1 MSTNFFEHQ
10 EQARKKTRWLVLLFL
25 LAVLGIGASLY
36 LAARLI
42 YLNGEEHLPPG
53 ASWWD
58 PEWFAWIVGGTAVF
72 IGLAS
77 GVRILSLRAGGSA
90 VAEMLGGRAVSP
102 DTRDP
107 LEKRL
112 RNVVEE
118 MAIASGVPVPA
129 IYVLDEEEGINAFAA
144 GFRPDDAA
152 VAVTRGTLQNLNRDE
167 LQGVIAHEFSHVLN
181 GDMRL
186 NIRLMG
192 VIFGILALAVIGR
205 FMLQF
210 AGRSR
215 VRSSKKGDGAAAI
228 VLIGLIL
235 MIVGYIGVFVGRI
248 IQAAISRQR
257 EFLADASAVQFTR
270 NPFGIAG
277 ALKRIAGYVH
287 GSRLQAPRSV
297 EVGHFLFGEGQRSW
311 LGGLLATHPPLE
323 ERIRRLEPG
332 FAPEAGAQV
341 GVAPGAVAPGS
352 EVGVGPQQGAGVA
365 AAVSGLASDGR
376 IAVQPQG
383 VMAQVGMPSAAH
395 VDRGAAMRAHLEG
408 DLEEELHRP
417 EGAEALALALLMERQ
432 DAEVLRSQREFL
444 QREIGAEGWEA
455 VHRWMVHLESLGP
468 SWRLPLLDLATPALR
483 TLGDTQRADLLR
495 RLEALAAAD
504 RTLSLFEFIVL
515 RLVQRRL
522 AAGAAARS
530 GRARA
535 TTFDLDHLLAGVAL
549 YGESGNDLEAL
560 AAASGRPRE
569 RLAEAMERV
578 RAEGLGLLGQ
588 VLDRLARTSFETRR
602 MALDRVTRLVL
613 ADGRVTPREAE
624 LVRLVAVSLDCPLPP
639 FLEAA

>member
-1 MSTNFFEHQ
+1 MSTSFFEHQ
-10 EQARKKTRWLVLLFL
+10 EQARKKTRWLVLLFG
-25 LAVLGIGASLY
+25 LAVLGIGATLY
-36 LAARLI
+36 LAARAI
-42 YLNGEEHLPPG
+42 YLNGGESVPPG

-58 PEWFAWIVGGTAVF
+58 PEWFAGVVGATAVF
-72 IGLAS
+72 VGLAS
-77 GVRILSLRAGGSA
+77 GFRILSLRSGGTA
-90 VAEMLGGRAVSP
+90 VAEMLGGRPVSP
-102 DTRDP
+102 ETRDP

-129 IYVLDEEEGINAFAA
+129 IYVLDGEEGINAFAA
-144 GFRPDDAA
+144 GFRPEDAA

-167 LQGVIAHEFSHVLN
+167 LQGVIAHEFSHILN

-192 VIFGILALAVIGR
+192 VIFGILAMAVVGR
-205 FMLQF
+205 FLVQF
-210 AGRSR
+210 AGRTR
-215 VRSSKKGDGAAAI
+215 VRSSKKDGGAAAAV
-228 VLIGLIL
+228 VLTGLVL

-257 EFLADASAVQFTR
+257 EYLADASAVQFTR
-270 NPFGIAG
+270 NPSGIAG

-287 GSRLQAPRSV
+287 GSRLQAPRSI

-332 FAPEAGAQV
+332 FAPEKVPASGPSPAAGAAE
-341 GVAPGAVAPGS
+341 GRTGGPGA
-352 EVGVGPQQGAGVA
+352 AGF
-365 AAVSGLASDGR
+365 SDGR

-383 VMAQVGMPSAAH
+383 LVARVGTPTAAH
-395 VDRGAAMRAHLEG
+395 VEKGVAMRSRLEG
-408 DLEEELHRP
+408 ELEEDLHRP
-417 EGAEALALALLMERQ
+417 EGAAALALALLMERQ
-432 DAEVLRSQREFL
+432 DSAALRSQREFL
-444 QREIGAEGWEA
+444 QRELGAEGWEA
-455 VHRWMVHLESLGP
+455 VHRWMVRLESLGP
-468 SWRLPLLDLATPALR
+468 AWRLPLLDLATPALR
-483 TLGDTQRADLLR
+483 MLDDGQRGDLLR

-515 RLVQRRL
+515 RMVHKRL
-522 AAGAAARS
+522 ASGPLPRS

-549 YGESGNDLEAL
+549 FGESGSDLEAL
-560 AAASGRPRE
+560 AAASGRPTD
-569 RLAEAMERV
+569 RLGEALARV
-578 RAEGLGLLGQ
+578 RTEGLPLLGQ

-602 MALDRVTRLVL
+602 TALDRVGRLVL

-624 LVRLVAVSLDCPLPP
+624 LVRLVAVSLECPLPP
-639 FLEAA
+639 FLEAE